1 MTTFN
6 DSIIT
11 NNFKGIQRI
20 NSSFSSAGISAS
32 DMQNVELF
40 NTGINSGVGIR
51 TMKGNTS
58 VFEFQE
64 SDEKIIS
71 LYESVQKSEKY
82 FFVYTETADE
92 GKFYLYNPNS
102 HTVTLKKSGL
112 SVTGV
117 SSGTDFAQGYSDLF
131 VFTNG
136 EEFLTVEI
144 GKYNNESVLDE
155 VTMYSLKDVENNDIK
170 GLGLAVFDG
179 RLWLFNGVRLWYSVK
194 ENCCDFATNQ
204 IGVTTSAGYIDFVKN
219 ITAIVPYLGTLAVF
233 HKDSSALL
241 SLNSDY
247 SYSISDES
255 PGGCSGDNAL
265 VFHGSLL
272 FFYDD
277 TKKAVF
283 AFSQIVNGDKTLV
296 DNLAKDVQQELMK
309 IRTPD
314 RLKMVSVINDDRNE
328 IWLILPSESGY
339 STILIYDYIHS
350 QWIKRKSQSISEVVL
365 FSGNLYS
372 ASENKI
378 LSEYDGN
385 DFDGEFIEA
394 FYECAP
400 LNLGVDNTLKVLYIP
415 PRVTLDLNYQNDFMV
430 QYIKN
435 YDSIRKKR
443 VKRIQAKTLG
453 NLFYWDVSYWDS
465 GASFMPKDYNSVKRL
480 PTSCFQTLEMTF
492 YTSESA
498 QGFAI
503 KNIELS
509 NIKVKQI

>member
-20 NSSFSSAGISAS
+20 NSSFSSAGISAL

-40 NTGINSGVGIR
+40 NTGVNSGIGIR

-58 VFEFQE
+58 VFEFQG

-82 FFVYTETADE
+82 FLVYTETVDE
-92 GKFYLYNPNS
+92 GKLYLYNPNS

-204 IGVTTSAGYIDFVKN
+204 IGITTSAGYIDFVKN

-255 PGGCSGDNAL
+255 PGGCSGVNAL

-328 IWLILPSESGY
+328 IWLILPSGSGY
-339 STILIYDYIHS
+339 KTI
-350 QWIKRKSQSISEVVL
+350 
-365 FSGNLYS
+365 
-372 ASENKI
+372 
-378 LSEYDGN
+378 
-385 DFDGEFIEA
+385 
-394 FYECAP
+394 
-400 LNLGVDNTLKVLYIP
+400 
-415 PRVTLDLNYQNDFMV
+415 
-430 QYIKN
+430 
-435 YDSIRKKR
+435 
-443 VKRIQAKTLG
+443 
-453 NLFYWDVSYWDS
+453 
-465 GASFMPKDYNSVKRL
+465 
-480 PTSCFQTLEMTF
+480 
-492 YTSESA
+492 
-498 QGFAI
+498 
-503 KNIELS
+503 
-509 NIKVKQI
+509 